1 MDERD
6 KSIYDKRKAKND
18 FEELIYKSREW
29 VNEEANKVFFEIEKL
44 EDYLT
49 NLTTHQDWL
58 DDEGYDQPKQVYF
71 DKINEI
77 LDFYG
82 RARQ

>member
-49 NLTTHQDWL
+49 NLTTH
-58 DDEGYDQPKQVYF
+58 
-71 DKINEI
+71 
-77 LDFYG
+77 
-82 RARQ
+82 